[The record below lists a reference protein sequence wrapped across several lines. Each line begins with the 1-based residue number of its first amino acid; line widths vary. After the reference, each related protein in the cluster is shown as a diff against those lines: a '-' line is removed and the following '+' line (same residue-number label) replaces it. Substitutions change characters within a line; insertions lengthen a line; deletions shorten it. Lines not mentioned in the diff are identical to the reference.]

1 MKKKNKPKKS
11 KCLKKL
17 IILTGYIGIKTKPRK
32 DL

>member
-11 KCLKKL
+11 KCLKKP